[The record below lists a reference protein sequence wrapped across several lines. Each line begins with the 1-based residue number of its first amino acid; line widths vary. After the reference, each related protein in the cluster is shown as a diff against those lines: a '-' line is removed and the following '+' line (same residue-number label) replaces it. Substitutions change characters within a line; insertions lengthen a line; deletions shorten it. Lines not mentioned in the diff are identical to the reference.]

1 MLYLTG
7 DSGKSQL
14 YNREIALQL
23 VRCDKKAETAG
34 IRLGRCQLTMTLIP
48 RQGSRARLEYNCVM
62 EEILWNTRNL

>member
-7 DSGKSQL
+7 DSGEPQL

-34 IRLGRCQLTMTLIP
+34 IRFGRCQLTLTLIP
-48 RQGSRARLEYNCVM
+48 REVSQARPESA
-62 EEILWNTRNL
+62 EEAEEKGGEKVD

>member
-7 DSGKSQL
+7 DSGESQL

-23 VRCDKKAETAG
+23 VRCDKKAE
-34 IRLGRCQLTMTLIP
+34 
-48 RQGSRARLEYNCVM
+48 YNCVM